1 MIQIEVKKYMHRDVF
16 PSSPHWSLWG
26 LCKGSIGEHHRSA
39 DSSDRGVVLA
49 HAWHWHVPGKKK
61 QSTMKPH
68 KRYHKQTNIK
78 ISNIGETW
86 NLGTATTDRTNH
98 PKKSITCPEYS
109 SFNDIMNL
117 NPFFPVSWHW
127 ISPRLGYTLEAAAG
141 RFMLG
146 LLALLRLLVFP
157 LSFSCF
163 GIFFDFAGTN
173 SSFGI
178 FFDFAGPNLSLLLF
192 RGTAFG
198 FGSGC
203 ITGADWLAAGRLRC
217 TTRFIPGI
225 AIGDGQKV
233 VAAVDPGKSID
244 GSSDGKGKWLIAAK
258 NWK

>member
-1 MIQIEVKKYMHRDVF
+1 
-16 PSSPHWSLWG
+16 
-26 LCKGSIGEHHRSA
+26 
-39 DSSDRGVVLA
+39 
-49 HAWHWHVPGKKK
+49 
-61 QSTMKPH
+61 
-68 KRYHKQTNIK
+68 
-78 ISNIGETW
+78 
-86 NLGTATTDRTNH
+86 
-98 PKKSITCPEYS
+98 
-109 SFNDIMNL
+109 MNL

-163 GIFFDFAGTN
+163 GIFFDFAGTNSSLGIFFNFDSSLGIFFDFAGTNSSLSIFFDFAGTN

-258 NWK
+258 N

>member
-1 MIQIEVKKYMHRDVF
+1 
-16 PSSPHWSLWG
+16 
-26 LCKGSIGEHHRSA
+26 
-39 DSSDRGVVLA
+39 
-49 HAWHWHVPGKKK
+49 
-61 QSTMKPH
+61 MKPH

-173 SSFGI
+173 SSLGIFFNFDSSLGI
-178 FFDFAGPNLSLLLF
+178 FFDFAGTNSSLSIFFDFAGLLQINVSVVIFFPLEPKKQ
-192 RGTAFG
+192 RSQKKTNKQ
-198 FGSGC
+198 
-203 ITGADWLAAGRLRC
+203 
-217 TTRFIPGI
+217 TTTTTKKQNNKTKR
-225 AIGDGQKV
+225 QK
-233 VAAVDPGKSID
+233 KR
-244 GSSDGKGKWLIAAK
+244 
-258 NWK
+258 

>member
-1 MIQIEVKKYMHRDVF
+1 M
-16 PSSPHWSLWG
+16 
-26 LCKGSIGEHHRSA
+26 
-39 DSSDRGVVLA
+39 
-49 HAWHWHVPGKKK
+49 
-61 QSTMKPH
+61 
-68 KRYHKQTNIK
+68 
-78 ISNIGETW
+78 
-86 NLGTATTDRTNH
+86 
-98 PKKSITCPEYS
+98 
-109 SFNDIMNL
+109 
-117 NPFFPVSWHW
+117 SWHW

-173 SSFGI
+173 SSLGIFFNFDSSLGIFFDFAGTNSSLSI

-258 NWK
+258 N